1 MDLNFPAF
9 ATGVRISGVATFDYH
24 WNEMEVWVGTKKFVF
39 GRGYYICS
47 YSFSK
52 STKDVFN
59 LQDDFIFIFLFL
71 VFNAYII
78 KLTFLLLIS
87 RARVTKG
94 VR

>member
-1 MDLNFPAF
+1 
-9 ATGVRISGVATFDYH
+9 
-24 WNEMEVWVGTKKFVF
+24 MEVWVGTKKFVF

-71 VFNAYII
+71 VFNA
-78 KLTFLLLIS
+78 TIS
-87 RARVTKG
+87 NISAISWRPVLVVEEAG
-94 VR
+94 VPGENHRPWASN